1 MPSGKAGSFMNGRK
15 LVYVKLSQMT
25 KTGKRTVCVGDI
37 GQVYC
42 SDPAAAAKVKAIRAA
57 SFPKA
62 VRRTA
67 VCGDIMEL
75 IRLAQEADPQI
86 QIVNL
91 GETEYAVLFEPAPEG
106 SVVLQGAKTAFVA
119 LVAFCGAAFAIMT
132 FNNDANV
139 TDVFGTLYRL
149 IAGRD
154 AAGPTVLDASY
165 SVGLAAGILLFFNHF
180 ASWKITEDPTP
191 IEVEMSLYEE
201 NLNKT
206 IIQNGERK
214 GADPDGV

>member
-15 LVYVKLSQMT
+15 LVYVKLSKMT

-91 GETEYAVLFEPAPEG
+91 GETEYAVLLNRHRKEALCCREPRPLL
-106 SVVLQGAKTAFVA
+106 S
-119 LVAFCGAAFAIMT
+119 
-132 FNNDANV
+132 
-139 TDVFGTLYRL
+139 RL
-149 IAGRD
+149 WRS
-154 AAGPTVLDASY
+154 AGPPLRS
-165 SVGLAAGILLFFNHF
+165 
-180 ASWKITEDPTP
+180 
-191 IEVEMSLYEE
+191 
-201 NLNKT
+201 
-206 IIQNGERK
+206 
-214 GADPDGV
+214 

>member
-91 GETEYAVLFEPAPEG
+91 GETEYAVLFEPALER
-106 SVVLQGAKTAFVA
+106 SFVMQGAK
-119 LVAFCGAAFAIMT
+119 
-132 FNNDANV
+132 
-139 TDVFGTLYRL
+139 

>member
-25 KTGKRTVCVGDI
+25 KTGKRTVNVGDI

-42 SDPAAAAKVKAIRAA
+42 SDPSVAAKVKAIRAA

-91 GETEYAVLFEPAPEG
+91 GETEYAVLFEPAPER

-154 AAGPTVLDASY
+154 AAGRRFWTLPIPLGWRRGSFCF
-165 SVGLAAGILLFFNHF
+165 SIILLPGKLRKILRR
-180 ASWKITEDPTP
+180 SRWK
-191 IEVEMSLYEE
+191 
-201 NLNKT
+201 
-206 IIQNGERK
+206 
-214 GADPDGV
+214 

>member
-1 MPSGKAGSFMNGRK
+1 MNGRK

-42 SDPAAAAKVKAIRAA
+42 SDLAAAAKVKAIRAA

-67 VCGDIMEL
+67 VCGDVMEL

-91 GETEYAVLFEPAPEG
+91 GETEYAVLFEPAPER
-106 SVVLQGAKTAFVA
+106 SFVMQGAKTAFVA

-180 ASWKITEDPTP
+180 ASWKITEDKP
-191 IEVEMSLYEE
+191 ILFQME
-201 NLNKT
+201 
-206 IIQNGERK
+206 
-214 GADPDGV
+214 

>member
-42 SDPAAAAKVKAIRAA
+42 SDPAAAAKVRAIRAA

-91 GETEYAVLFEPAPEG
+91 GG
-106 SVVLQGAKTAFVA
+106 DG
-119 LVAFCGAAFAIMT
+119 I
-132 FNNDANV
+132 
-139 TDVFGTLYRL
+139 R
-149 IAGRD
+149 
-154 AAGPTVLDASY
+154 GP
-165 SVGLAAGILLFFNHF
+165 F
-180 ASWKITEDPTP
+180 
-191 IEVEMSLYEE
+191 
-201 NLNKT
+201 
-206 IIQNGERK
+206 
-214 GADPDGV
+214 